1 MDPIERRNEIE
12 KAIGFKLYSRPMSGT
27 IKELDKL
34 SKSLLF
40 AELSNIA
47 YLREDLA
54 TRAAQDIGF
63 TESRFFNREG
73 SQAYIF
79 ETNSDCAIVCRGT
92 EPNEWNDIKAD
103 VNAASVVAETI
114 GRVHKGFKR
123 EVDDLWPEL
132 ETAIVE
138 NKKMLWIA
146 GHSLGGAMA
155 TICASRCKLSHI
167 QSNPIELYTFGSPRV
182 GNKRYV
188 NYTVVVHIRWVNNN
202 DIVTRVP
209 PNWMGYRHTGEEM
222 YLNAHGKIRKMTKW
236 QRTKDRWRGFWMG
249 AKVGSIDPFSDHSL
263 DQYAKCIYTAICAQE
278 RTTPLL

>member
-1 MDPIERRNEIE
+1 MDTAERRNEIE
-12 KAIGFKLYSRPMSGT
+12 QATGLKLYSRRLSGA
-27 IKELDKL
+27 IKDLDKL
-34 SKSLLF
+34 HKSLLF

-47 YLREDLA
+47 YLRKNLA
-54 TRAAQDIGF
+54 TRAAREIGIS
-63 TESRFFNREG
+63 TIRFFDRDG

-79 ETNSDCAIVCRGT
+79 ENDFDCTIICRGT

-114 GRVHKGFKR
+114 GRVHKGFKQ

-132 ETAIVE
+132 ESALVE
-138 NKKMLWIA
+138 NKKTLWIA

-167 QSNPIELYTFGSPRV
+167 QTNPIELYTFGSPRV
-182 GNKRYV
+182 GNNRYV
-188 NYTVVVHIRWVNNN
+188 NYSVVVHIRWVNNN

-209 PNWMGYRHTGEEM
+209 PNWLGYRHTGEEM
-222 YLNAHGKIRKMTKW
+222 YLNAYGKIRKITPW

-249 AKVGSIDPFSDHSL
+249 LKAGRIDPFNDHL
-263 DQYAKCIYTAICAQE
+263 LEQYARSIYNEICARE
-278 RTTPLL
+278 CGGRTG

>member
-1 MDPIERRNEIE
+1 MDTAERRNEIE
-12 KAIGFKLYSRPMSGT
+12 QATGLKLYSRQLSGA
-27 IKELDKL
+27 IKDLDKL
-34 SKSLLF
+34 HKSLLF

-47 YLREDLA
+47 YLRKNLA
-54 TRAAQDIGF
+54 ARAAREIGF
-63 TESRFFNREG
+63 STIRFFDRDG

-79 ETNSDCAIVCRGT
+79 ENDFDCTIICRGT

-114 GRVHKGFKR
+114 GRVHKGFKQ

-132 ETAIVE
+132 ESALVE
-138 NKKMLWIA
+138 NKKTLWIA

-167 QSNPIELYTFGSPRV
+167 QTNPIELYTFGSPRV
-182 GNKRYV
+182 GNNRYV
-188 NYTVVVHIRWVNNN
+188 NYSVVVHIRWVNNN

-209 PNWMGYRHTGEEM
+209 PNWLGYRHTGEEM
-222 YLNAHGKIRKMTKW
+222 YLNAYGKIRKITSW

-249 AKVGSIDPFSDHSL
+249 LKAGRIDPFNDHL
-263 DQYAKCIYTAICAQE
+263 LEQYARCIYNEICTRE
-278 RTTPLL
+278 CGGRKG

>member
-1 MDPIERRNEIE
+1 MDTTERRTEIERVTGI
-12 KAIGFKLYSRPMSGT
+12 KVYSRPLSGA

-47 YLREDLA
+47 YLREDVA
-54 TRAAQDIGF
+54 TRAARKIGF
-63 TESRFFNREG
+63 TESRFFNRDG
-73 SQAYIF
+73 SQAFIF
-79 ETNSDCAIVCRGT
+79 ETDSDCVIVCRGT

-114 GRVHKGFKR
+114 GRVHKGFKQ
-123 EVDDLWPEL
+123 EVDDLWPQL
-132 ETAIVE
+132 EVALQRNEKT
-138 NKKMLWIA
+138 LWIA

-155 TICASRCKLSHI
+155 TICASRCRLSHI

-188 NYTVVVHIRWVNNN
+188 NYAVVVHIRWVHNN

-209 PNWMGYRHTGEEM
+209 PTWMGYRHTGEEM
-222 YLNAHGKIRKMTKW
+222 YLNAYGKIRKMTKW

-249 AKVGSIDPFSDHSL
+249 AKTGTIDPFNDHSV
-263 DQYAKCIYTAICAQE
+263 DGYARCIYLEICAQQ
-278 RTTPLL
+278 RTIPLL